1 MGSHDAAVHDR
12 ASIWMPFLFGL
23 QAAFYLVILPG
34 GMAKMSTTLDASL
47 PAMPL
52 PVVSTA
58 IGTILTVFGAYVAI
72 RAFLILSYV
81 GKNWPGGHT
90 SYIVDRYI
98 YAFVRHPLFWGYTL
112 FWIGIGLWMRSPGR
126 VILAALLGLA
136 FAAWAK
142 LVEEPRLA
150 SAFGERYEDYR
161 RSVPRLFPRWAALIA
176 DADELDI
183 VALLAVFLVR
193 LLASFLWRIRAVGV
207 ENIPT
212 EGPVVFASNHMSI
225 ADPYAIALFVNRMI
239 HYITADEAFRNPVLR
254 WFLRANRAIPKRK
267 WGRDISAIRAM
278 RDHVRAGSAV
288 GIFPQGQYNWDGGC
302 NIVSDE
308 VYRVLHY
315 LGAPV
320 VPITSLGAHECWPA
334 WSAGPAFCEWEV
346 RFFPPV
352 HPCDY
357 ESVADFRREIESKMF
372 SLVGHPPVPRRAL
385 ASHKGITMVAW
396 GCTNCGGA
404 TALKETRSGLECS
417 KCGARWTVTS
427 DLRIVDEKT
436 GTAMT
441 ESEYR
446 SALIQK
452 LRNGEMEDAPDGV
465 FNLSRT
471 ARVWRLG
478 SSSSVTALG
487 IGTLRLNND
496 VLTFSGSEGAADVEA
511 PISNINFTFLDAD
524 AHLVVS
530 EPGGAYEFDIEN
542 DSTLRWEDYL
552 MVARGLTIRRWPTAE
567 EIRARSRQRHSD
579 HGGERVQD
587 RDNV

>member
-1 MGSHDAAVHDR
+1 MSAIGGTEMGSRDAAIQDR
-12 ASIWMPFLFGL
+12 VSVWMPFIFGL
-23 QAAFYLVILPG
+23 QAAFYLVILPSR
-34 GMAKMSTTLDASL
+34 MARMSAALDASL

-52 PVVSTA
+52 PAVSTA
-58 IGTILTVFGAYVAI
+58 LGTILTAFGAYVAI
-72 RAFLILSYV
+72 RAFLVLSYV

-90 SYIVDRYI
+90 SYIVDKHI

-112 FWIGIGLWMRSPGR
+112 FWIGVGLWMRSPGR

-150 SAFGERYEDYR
+150 SAFGERYDDYR
-161 RSVPRLFPRWAALIA
+161 RSVPGLFPRWAALIA
-176 DADELDI
+176 DAEGLDI

-225 ADPYAIALFVNRMI
+225 ADPYAIGLFVNRMI
-239 HYITADEAFRNPVLR
+239 HYVTADEAFRSPVLR

-278 RDHVRAGSAV
+278 RDHLKAGETV

-352 HPCDY
+352 NPCDY
-357 ESVADFRREIESKMF
+357 ESATEFRRAIESKMF

-385 ASHKGITMVAW
+385 ASHKGITIVAW
-396 GCTNCGGA
+396 GCINCGGA
-404 TALKETRSGLECS
+404 ATLRETRSGLECS
-417 KCGARWTVTS
+417 KCGARWTVTR
-427 DLRIVDEKT
+427 DLRIVDDKT
-436 GTAMT
+436 GRAMT

-452 LRNGEMEDAPDGV
+452 LRSGEMEDAPDGV
-465 FNLSRT
+465 FSL
-471 ARVWRLG
+471 ARPARAWRLG
-478 SSSSVTALG
+478 SSSSITDLG
-487 IGTLRLNND
+487 VGTLRLAND
-496 VLTFSGSEGAADVEA
+496 ALTFSGSEGAVEV
-511 PISNINFTFLDAD
+511 PISDINFSFLDAD

-530 EPGGAYEFDIEN
+530 EPGGAYELDIKD

-552 MVARGLTIRRWPTAE
+552 MAARGLTMRRWPTAE
-567 EIRARSRQRHSD
+567 EIRTRSRERHC
-579 HGGERVQD
+579 R
-587 RDNV
+587 

>member
-1 MGSHDAAVHDR
+1 MGSHDAAMQDR
-12 ASIWMPFLFGL
+12 ASVWMPLFVGL
-23 QAAFYLVILPG
+23 QAAFYLVILPR
-34 GMAKMSTTLDASL
+34 GMARLSAVLDASL

-52 PVVSTA
+52 PAVSTA
-58 IGTILTVFGAYVAI
+58 IGTIATVFGVYVAI
-72 RAFLILSYV
+72 RAFLVLSYV

-90 SYIVDRYI
+90 LHIVDRHI
-98 YAFVRHPLFWGYTL
+98 YTFVRHPLFWGYTL
-112 FWIGIGLWMRSPGR
+112 FWIGVGLWMRSPGR
-126 VILAALLGLA
+126 VILAAALGLA

-161 RSVPRLFPRWAALIA
+161 RSVPGLIPRWAALIA
-176 DADELDI
+176 DAEELDI

-225 ADPYAIALFVNRMI
+225 ADPYAIGLFVNRMI
-239 HYITADEAFRNPVLR
+239 HYVTADEAFRSPVLR

-278 RDHVRAGSAV
+278 RNHLKAGEAV

-352 HPCDY
+352 NPCDY
-357 ESVADFRREIESKMF
+357 ESVSEFRREIESKMF

-385 ASHKGITMVAW
+385 SSHKGITMVAW
-396 GCTNCGGA
+396 GCMSCGGA
-404 TALKETRSGLECS
+404 ATLKEIKSGLECS
-417 KCGARWTVTS
+417 KCGARWTVTR

-436 GTAMT
+436 GRSMT

-452 LRNGEMEDAPDGV
+452 LRAGEMEDAPDGV

-471 ARVWRLG
+471 AHVWRLG
-478 SSSSVTALG
+478 PSSGVTDLG
-487 IGTLRLNND
+487 IGTLRLASGA
-496 VLTFSGSEGAADVEA
+496 LTFSGPEGTAGVEV
-511 PISNINFTFLDAD
+511 PISDINFSFLDAD

-530 EPGGAYEFDIEN
+530 EPGGAYELDIKD

-552 MVARGLTIRRWPTAE
+552 MAARGLTIRRWPTAD
-567 EIRARSRQRHSD
+567 EIRARSRERH
-579 HGGERVQD
+579 R
-587 RDNV
+587 

>member
-1 MGSHDAAVHDR
+1 MGSRDAAIQDR
-12 ASIWMPFLFGL
+12 VSVWMPFIFGL
-23 QAAFYLVILPG
+23 QAAFYLVILPSR
-34 GMAKMSTTLDASL
+34 MARMSAALDASL

-52 PVVSTA
+52 PAVSTA
-58 IGTILTVFGAYVAI
+58 LGTILTAFGAYVAI
-72 RAFLILSYV
+72 RAFLVLSYV

-90 SYIVDRYI
+90 SYIVDKHI

-112 FWIGIGLWMRSPGR
+112 FWIGVGLWMRSPGR

-150 SAFGERYEDYR
+150 SAFGERYDDYR
-161 RSVPRLFPRWAALIA
+161 RSVPGLFPRWAALIA
-176 DADELDI
+176 DAEGLDI

-225 ADPYAIALFVNRMI
+225 ADPYAIGLFVNRMI
-239 HYITADEAFRNPVLR
+239 HYVTADEAFRSPVLR

-278 RDHVRAGSAV
+278 RDHLKAGETV

-352 HPCDY
+352 NPCDY
-357 ESVADFRREIESKMF
+357 ESATEFRRAIESKMF

-385 ASHKGITMVAW
+385 ASHKGITIVAW
-396 GCTNCGGA
+396 GCINCGGA
-404 TALKETRSGLECS
+404 ATLRETRSGLECS
-417 KCGARWTVTS
+417 KCGARWTVTR
-427 DLRIVDEKT
+427 DLRMSIRPGEQRSDTVGPD
-436 GTAMT
+436 
-441 ESEYR
+441 SELR
-446 SALIQK
+446 S
-452 LRNGEMEDAPDGV
+452 GEMEDAPDGV
-465 FNLSRT
+465 FSL
-471 ARVWRLG
+471 ARPARAWRLG
-478 SSSSVTALG
+478 SSSSITDLG
-487 IGTLRLNND
+487 VGTLRLAND
-496 VLTFSGSEGAADVEA
+496 ALTFSGSEGAVEVEV
-511 PISNINFTFLDAD
+511 PISDINFSFLDAD

-530 EPGGAYEFDIEN
+530 EPGGAYELDIKD

-552 MVARGLTIRRWPTAE
+552 MAARGLTMRRWPTAE
-567 EIRARSRQRHSD
+567 EIRTRSRERHC
-579 HGGERVQD
+579 R
-587 RDNV
+587 

>member
-1 MGSHDAAVHDR
+1 MGSHDAAIQDR
-12 ASIWMPFLFGL
+12 ASVWAPFFFGL

-34 GMAKMSTTLDASL
+34 GMARLSETLGMSL

-52 PVVSTA
+52 PAVGTA
-58 IGTILTVFGAYVAI
+58 IGAILTALGAYVTI
-72 RAFLILSYV
+72 RAFLVLSYV
-81 GKNWPGGHT
+81 GKNWPGGQT
-90 SYIVDRYI
+90 TYIVDRYI
-98 YAFVRHPLFWGYTL
+98 YSFVRHPLFWGYTL
-112 FWIGIGLWMRSPGR
+112 FWIGVGLWMRSPGH
-126 VILAALLGLA
+126 VILAALLGLG
-136 FAAWAK
+136 FAAWAL
-142 LVEEPRLA
+142 LVEEPRLV
-150 SAFGERYEDYR
+150 SAFGKRYEDYR
-161 RSVPRLFPRWAALIA
+161 RSVPGLVPRWAALIE
-176 DADELDI
+176 DAGELDI

-193 LLASFLWRIRAVGV
+193 LLASFLWRIKAVGV

-225 ADPYAIALFVNRMI
+225 ADPYAIGLYVNRMI
-239 HYITADEAFRNPVLR
+239 HYVTADEAFRSPLLK

-278 RDHVRAGSAV
+278 RNHLKAGETV

-352 HPCDY
+352 NPCDY

-372 SLVGHPPVPRRAL
+372 SLVGHPPIPRRAL

-396 GCTNCGGA
+396 GCMSCGGA
-404 TALKETRSGLECS
+404 ATLKETKSGLECS
-417 KCGARWTVTS
+417 KCGARWTVTR
-427 DLRIVDEKT
+427 DLRIIDEKT
-436 GTAMT
+436 GRSMT

-452 LRNGEMEDAPDGV
+452 LRAGEMEDAPDGV
-465 FNLSRT
+465 FDLSRT
-471 ARVWRLG
+471 AHAWRIGLSQGVADLG
-478 SSSSVTALG
+478 V
-487 IGTLRLNND
+487 GTLRLASGA
-496 VLTFSGSEGAADVEA
+496 LSFSGSEGATSVEVL
-511 PISNINFTFLDAD
+511 ISDINFSFLDAD

-530 EPGGAYEFDIEN
+530 EPGGAYELAIEG

-552 MVARGLTIRRWPTAE
+552 MAARGLTIRRWPTAE
-567 EIRARSRQRHSD
+567 EIRARAR
-579 HGGERVQD
+579 ERNREQ
-587 RDNV
+587 